1 MVRRWAVTFTALTLL
16 APAGAYA
23 LGLGDI
29 NVRSG
34 LNQALH
40 AEIELLAVRPGEL
53 GSLSVSLASSE
64 AFAQAGVE
72 RPFLLTQLRFKV
84 EQHADGTPYIKVY
97 TQEPIKEPYLN
108 YLVEVNWSA
117 GHLLREYTVLLDP
130 PTLMAA
136 PAPVIEA
143 PAAHSSAPD
152 SAPATGADDAAPAS
166 PAVPDVPAA
175 SDEYGPIRPGQGL
188 WGVATRLRP
197 DESVSVQQMM
207 LALLKANPDAFLDP
221 DNVNTLKADHMLRV
235 PGPDEIN
242 ALTPEQAIAVIKKH
256 NAQWYKLHPAPV
268 PTAAPA
274 PAPTTPADASAPPEA
289 IPEDGATGGKL
300 KLVVPTDGQT
310 PDAAPQ
316 AGTGADAEK
325 ANEALALANEELES
339 KRQEND
345 ELRERVAELE
355 KQTADIQRL
364 MMLKNEELAA
374 LQGKLT
380 AAPNAAQPA
389 ATAPTPAQSPA
400 VSELNTG
407 TLDQARAVARDVAEA
422 IRTNPLAQGMVA
434 VVALLLLSLLWV
446 INRRRRVNAELIE
459 EGDVSAMP
467 LAVVPVAAAGVSTH
481 AAPAHE
487 TDLLAEADV
496 FMAYERYPE
505 AEARLRQLLAQQ
517 PARADVHLKLLEIY
531 HVTHDKS
538 AFVAQAEALHR
549 LVEGSGPEWT
559 KAARLGTELC
569 PEHHLFRA
577 DSDRTVTPNEAAA
590 FTASAVA
597 PAVSEPAPSLPD
609 AVEFTPTAQDPP
621 PLEFTPRESIPRESI
636 QDDPPASALD
646 LGALDYPGSAPSAP
660 AASDE
665 PQESAQTLALEDDL
679 ADFNLA
685 DIQRELEA
693 GLAQQSADAPP
704 QTADNGLTHELRLD
718 AADGQEPDEATAP
731 KLDFDL
737 EHEAG
742 MLADQTPEALHSPPA
757 LDDMLDLDASFLT
770 NTDEVGTKLDL
781 ARAYIEMGDQE
792 GAHSI
797 LDEVMKEGNEG
808 QRQQAQE
815 LMVQVG

>member
-16 APAGAYA
+16 APAGAHA

-53 GSLSVSLASSE
+53 DSLSVGLASNE

-143 PAAHSSAPD
+143 PAAQSSAPD

-166 PAVPDVPAA
+166 TNAPDASA
-175 SDEYGPIRPGQGL
+175 TSDEYGPIRPGQGL

-207 LALLKANPDAFLDP
+207 LALLEANPDAFLDP

-235 PGPDEIN
+235 PGPDEMN

-256 NAQWYKLHPAPV
+256 NAQWYKLHPAPAQ
-268 PTAAPA
+268 TATPVTAPA
-274 PAPTTPADASAPPEA
+274 PPAAADASAPPEA
-289 IPEDGATGGKL
+289 VPEDGATGGKL
-300 KLVVPTDGQT
+300 KLVVPTEGQT

-316 AGTGADAEK
+316 AGTGADAEQ

-380 AAPNAAQPA
+380 ASPSAAQPASPA

-422 IRTNPLAQGMVA
+422 IRSNPLAQGVA
-434 VVALLLLSLLWV
+434 ALVALLVLSLLWV
-446 INRRRRVNAELIE
+446 VNRRRRVNAELIE
-459 EGDVSAMP
+459 ESDVSAMP
-467 LAVVPVAAAGVSTH
+467 LAVVPVAAAGANTH

-517 PARADVHLKLLEIY
+517 PARADAHLKLLEIY

-559 KAARLGTELC
+559 KAAWLGTELC

-609 AVEFTPTAQDPP
+609 AVEFTPTAQDKP
-621 PLEFTPRESIPRESI
+621 PLEFTPRESI
-636 QDDPPASALD
+636 QADQPASALD
-646 LGALDYPGSAPSAP
+646 LGALDYPSSAPSAP
-660 AASDE
+660 AASNE
-665 PQESAQTLALEDDL
+665 PQESAQALALEDDL

-685 DIQRELEA
+685 DIQSELEA
-693 GLAQQSADAPP
+693 GLAQQTADAPA
-704 QTADNGLTHELRLD
+704 TAGNGLDFTPEFHLEETDR
-718 AADGQEPDEATAP
+718 QEPAGTA

-742 MLADQTPEALHSPPA
+742 ILADQAPETLHSPPA